1 MGAADRIDVVV
12 VRRDS
17 TAPSGETTVVRLL
30 GLLPS
35 HWSCAVDVG
44 PDRVGLRIG
53 PAGTADAP
61 AVERAVS
68 RVLADAALR
77 GWVRES

>member
-35 HWSCAVDVG
+35 HWSCAVDVV
-44 PDRVGLRIG
+44 PDRVGLPG
-53 PAGTADAP
+53 AG
-61 AVERAVS
+61 
-68 RVLADAALR
+68 
-77 GWVRES
+77 